1 MDVCEMTSESEEG
14 EIVSGFE
21 DFTEE
26 LCNLPHILKYICK
39 LHNHI
44 KKQQKKINKLRN
56 KLDEQKHQSLL
67 FAKTFVNCETQTDS
81 LNLDP
86 IRSDKSLLQDWDIS
100 NDVKSSSIVDQVKQV
115 AESALLQSGF
125 VYEETSGLYY
135 DYSTGYYYDTKQGLY
150 YDGNTGIYYYYDKA
164 SNTYQ
169 FHSQVCVNDVTTMQ
183 LPISQKKEG
192 KKAEKI
198 HKVSD
203 EIDELIK
210 GLSDI
215 TIKRYREQALGN
227 YIILLI
233 CIYISLLQADVKKRK
248 IKSEEENSED
258 KEPEEGECSESEN
271 DDVSDEITPDISTNS
286 ESDYEEEPDLAKSYP
301 PCIRVIVKET
311 DLPKLKVGSLF
322 LVTYTGGSLGREGD
336 HSVLIPD
343 INVSKH
349 HARFEYDDTKKQY
362 HIIDSGS
369 RNGTFL
375 NGKRLSVAK
384 QESVAHEITHGSII
398 KIGGTKL
405 LCHIH
410 NGNETCGHC
419 EPGLV
424 QQNIILDENRISK
437 KELHKEELR
446 RLKHKF
452 GFAKDNAAN
461 NQLAAGYQDRAQV
474 RRQHVGSSHHRDKT
488 EQSSVHTSIAK
499 DNKGFKILSKMG
511 WSEGHSLGKD
521 GDGITEP
528 VPIKANFSKA
538 GIGLSEADFPN
549 IEIDSNTEKKQILW
563 RKTQER
569 YKEIMD

>member
-215 TIKRYREQALGN
+215 TIKRYREQAL
-227 YIILLI
+227 
-233 CIYISLLQADVKKRK
+233 
-248 IKSEEENSED
+248 
-258 KEPEEGECSESEN
+258 
-271 DDVSDEITPDISTNS
+271 
-286 ESDYEEEPDLAKSYP
+286 DLAKSYP

-528 VPIKANFSKA
+528 ISKVCRQKSTEEINAFFAMRDPSARLPAGRDTRVDVNEINQSSARRKRMQVHNSVHTLEVPIKANFSKA

>member
-198 HKVSD
+198 HK
-203 EIDELIK
+203 
-210 GLSDI
+210 
-215 TIKRYREQALGN
+215 
-227 YIILLI
+227 
-233 CIYISLLQADVKKRK
+233 ADVKKRK

>member
-1 MDVCEMTSESEEG
+1 MDICEMHSESEEG
-14 EIVSGFE
+14 IVSDFEE

-26 LCNLPHILKYICK
+26 LCNLPHVLKFICK
-39 LHNHI
+39 LRNHI
-44 KKQQKKINKLRN
+44 KRQRKKVNKLRN
-56 KLDEQKHQSLL
+56 KLNEQKHQNLL
-67 FAKTFVNCETQTDS
+67 LEKTFVHCGTQTDP
-81 LNLDP
+81 LNLD
-86 IRSDKSLLQDWDIS
+86 KSSLQNWDIN
-100 NDVKSSSIVDQVKQV
+100 NDVKSSSIVDQVKHV

-125 VYEETSGLYY
+125 VYEETSGMYY
-135 DYSTGYYYDTKQGLY
+135 DYNTGYYYDTKQSLY
-150 YDGNTGIYYYYDKA
+150 YDGNTGIYYYYDEA

-169 FHSQVCVNDVTTMQ
+169 FHSQVKVCVNEDTTMQ
-183 LPISQKKEG
+183 LPISRKKKENKNG
-192 KKAEKI
+192 KT
-198 HKVSD
+198 HKD
-203 EIDELIK
+203 
-210 GLSDI
+210 
-215 TIKRYREQALGN
+215 N
-227 YIILLI
+227 
-233 CIYISLLQADVKKRK
+233 VKKRK
-248 IKSEEENSED
+248 IVNEEENSED
-258 KEPEEGECSESEN
+258 IEPEEGECSESEN

-301 PCIRVIVKET
+301 PCMRIIVKET

-322 LVTYTGGSLGREGD
+322 LVTYIGGSLGREGD

-343 INVSKH
+343 INVSKY
-349 HARFEYDDTKKQY
+349 HARFTYDEIKKQY

-384 QESVAHEITHGSII
+384 QESEAHEITHGSII
-398 KIGGTKL
+398 KLGETKL

-424 QQNIILDENRISK
+424 QQNISLDENRVSK

-452 GFAKDNAAN
+452 GFVKDNVISN
-461 NQLAAGYQDRAQV
+461 SQLGSGYQDRAQA
-474 RRQHVGSSHHRDKT
+474 RRQHVGSSHHLVKT

-511 WSEGHSLGKD
+511 WFEGHSLGKD

-528 VPIKANFSKA
+528 VSIKGNYNKA
-538 GIGLSEADFPN
+538 GIGSSEADFPN
-549 IEIDSNTEKKQILW
+549 IELDFNTEKKQTMW
-563 RKTQER
+563 RKAQER
-569 YKEIMD
+569 YKEIVD